1 MIIAHTDGND
11 LDFAIECSESVA
23 DKIKKAIDIGV
34 SAWYEA
40 AHEDVEP
47 NEYWSEE
54 EIKAM
59 YGDGYAEPTMELLD
73 RWEVEYRLTEF
84 KVDEDDN
91 IICDEC
97 VGEVV

>member
-11 LDFAIECSESVA
+11 LDFAIECAESVA
-23 DKIKKAIDIGV
+23 DKVKKAIDIGV
-34 SAWYEA
+34 SAWYQA

-47 NEYWSEE
+47 NEYWSAE
-54 EIKAM
+54 EIEAM

-73 RWEVEYRLTEF
+73 RWGVEYKLVEF

-97 VGEVV
+97 VGEVI